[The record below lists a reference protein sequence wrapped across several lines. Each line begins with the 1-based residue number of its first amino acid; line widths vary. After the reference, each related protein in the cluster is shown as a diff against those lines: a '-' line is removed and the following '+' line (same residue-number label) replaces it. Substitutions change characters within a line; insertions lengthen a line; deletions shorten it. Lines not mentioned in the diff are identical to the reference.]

1 MVPTPGTVAVAC
13 GLTASIRARQLF
25 TSRANDRDLASA
37 GPRGHACGARPEL
50 YFFFEIAGTDFWSL
64 CQKFLSG
71 EQPHLVS
78 MASHDSRPIAIVGGG
93 LGGLAAALALQ
104 KRGVPVVVYERD
116 HEFNDRRLG

>member
-1 MVPTPGTVAVAC
+1 MR
-13 GLTASIRARQLF
+13 RA
-25 TSRANDRDLASA
+25 SRAL
-37 GPRGHACGARPEL
+37 
-50 YFFFEIAGTDFWSL
+50 FFFRDRWNGFL
-64 CQKFLSG
+64 VCQKFLSG